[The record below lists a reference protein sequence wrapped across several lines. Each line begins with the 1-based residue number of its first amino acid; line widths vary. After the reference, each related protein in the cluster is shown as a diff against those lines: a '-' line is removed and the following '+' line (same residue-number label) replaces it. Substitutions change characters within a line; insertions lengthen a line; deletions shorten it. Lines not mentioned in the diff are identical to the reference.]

1 MEKIRMK
8 ISIKNVKQQ
17 KIIGQKRTLLNLSD
31 GSDLMIRAADY
42 NATTVDYRNKTLIL
56 FEYSSKIQEII
67 VTKGLSDEFLLTD
80 WPILLKRNKKGRFYY
95 HHTIDYYYYLTYY
108 YEGEEIFDYRN
119 ECFPQ
124 RSLIK

>member
-1 MEKIRMK
+1 MK

-17 KIIGQKRTLLNLSD
+17 KVVSGKRTLLSLSD
-31 GSDLMIRAADY
+31 GSNLMIRAADY
-42 NATTVDYRNKTLIL
+42 NATTVDYRNKTLII

>member
-1 MEKIRMK
+1 MK